1 MFPSPPSRCSRKAA
15 AVRPLDAAE
24 LLAVWERGY
33 SLPPTERALA
43 LVAAASPET
52 PPDELAA
59 LPVGR
64 RDAALLRLRAW
75 TFGPEITA
83 TADCPACGERVE
95 LTAAVDE
102 LLVADPLGPRPEPAA
117 PITLSAGGCSLVLR
131 PLDSRDLASLPA
143 TADLD
148 ERRRELLRRAVL
160 DARTGGEP
168 LDPGRLAPEVVEAA
182 MNRLAEAD
190 PQADVEF
197 ALACPGCG
205 HGWVAGFD
213 ITDFFWREIE
223 AWALRIVREVHTLAS
238 AYGWAEREILALS
251 AWRRSAYLQLVGP

>member
-1 MFPSPPSRCSRKAA
+1 
-15 AVRPLDAAE
+15 LDAAE

-33 SLPPTERALA
+33 ALSPVERALA
-43 LVAAASPET
+43 LAAAASPET
-52 PPDELAA
+52 PPEEIAA

-95 LTAAVDE
+95 LTARVDE
-102 LLVADPLGPRPEPAA
+102 LLVPDPAGPPAPGGPA
-117 PITLSAGGCSLVLR
+117 EPITVSAGGCSLVLR
-131 PLDSRDLASLPA
+131 PPDSRDLASLPA
-143 TADLD
+143 AATIE

-160 DARTGGEP
+160 DARAGGEP
-168 LDPGRLAPEVVEAA
+168 LDPERLAPEVVEAA
-182 MNRLAEAD
+182 MARLAEAD
-190 PQADVEF
+190 PQADVEL

-205 HGWVAGFD
+205 HGWLAGFD
-213 ITDFFWREIE
+213 VTAFFWREIE
-223 AWALRIVREVHTLAS
+223 AWALRTLREVHTLAS

-251 AWRRSAYLQLVGP
+251 AWRRSAYLQMVGA